1 MGVSVASPMN
11 PKLNYRSQ
19 LEPSGSGCRHSGTGG
34 TWIEE
39 KRLHSQPFFYACL
52 QCLFAMPLCYT
63 CLLA

>member
-39 KRLHSQPFFYACL
+39 KRLHSQPFFYAFL
-52 QCLFAMPLCYT
+52 ILV
-63 CLLA
+63 